1 MEYDV
6 DREVQLIVEN
16 LQRVGK
22 AQPDGSY
29 VTTFGEFFNDPVVEQ
44 TFESLVGSL
53 KAAKRRGLVSFQGQ
67 MLLMPTH
74 KDVVITLLP
83 PK

>member
-1 MEYDV
+1 MDYDV

-16 LQRVGK
+16 MQRVGK
-22 AQPDGSY
+22 QQPDGSY

-53 KAAKRRGLVSFQGQ
+53 KAAKRRGVLKFQGQ

-74 KDVVITLLP
+74 KDVVLTLLP
-83 PK
+83 PQ